1 MPQNLLPEE
10 IRAILE
16 LLPKGGDQPPAGEV
30 SSRDFHRPKRLSGE
44 QRAALIEQVARA
56 APEFERELGA
66 ALRGRVSFEL
76 ADLDEVSAE
85 GLLSEVEPPFAIARF
100 EVKGE
105 TGWVVWDLAGAVAA
119 IETALG
125 MPDVK
130 QGKARKLT
138 SVEKTMLKRLVAIPL
153 QRFTRMWKLEPKDLR
168 VVDIPEELGSWR
180 DAGPTADAQRVLV
193 HVKVQGAGG
202 ASSVKLYLPGVVPAA
217 HSAPPPKK
225 TPQAAQAPEHLV
237 GVPFEVSVRLGATE
251 IHLADLLHLELG
263 DVIPLGSRTDEP
275 LRLIVED
282 RVCADVRLGTR
293 DGTLAV
299 KVERLRPRGREE

>member
-1 MPQNLLPEE
+1 MAQNLLPEE

-30 SSRDFHRPKRLSGE
+30 SSRDFHRPRRLSGE
-44 QRAALIEQVARA
+44 QRATLIEQVARM
-56 APEFERELGA
+56 APDLEREVGA
-66 ALRGRVSFEL
+66 ALRGKVELEL
-76 ADLDEVSAE
+76 ADLDEVNAE
-85 GLLSEVEPPFAIARF
+85 GLFAEVEPPFAIARF

-105 TGWVVWDLAGAVAA
+105 PGWAVWELAGAVAA

-138 SVEKTMLKRLVAIPL
+138 SVEKTMLKRLVALPL
-153 QRFTRMWKLEPKDLR
+153 QRFAKLWRLEPKDLR
-168 VVDIPEELGSWR
+168 VVEIPEELGTWR

-193 HVKVQGAGG
+193 HLKLQGAGG
-202 ASSVKLYLPGVVPAA
+202 SSSLKLYLPGVVPASPA
-217 HSAPPPKK
+217 APAPKK
-225 TPQAAQAPEHLV
+225 APQAAQAPEHLV

-251 IHLADLLHLELG
+251 IQLADLLQLELG